1 MIFTVKPKPSDIAAN
16 TVRHVA
22 GVFAVA
28 AMTKGVGAEIS
39 RTHRGTPE
47 LVQNRRVVAVSE
59 NLPQLLS
66 FAHFN
71 GLTVKNYE
79 DVKEP
84 KVGPVITIS

>member
-1 MIFTVKPKPSDIAAN
+1 MIFAVKPKGSDIATNA
-16 TVRHVA
+16 VRHVA

-28 AMTKGVGAEIS
+28 AMTKGVSAEVS

-59 NLPQLLS
+59 SLPQLLT

-71 GLTVKNYE
+71 GLEVKNYA

-84 KVGPVITIS
+84 KVGPLITIS